1 MNGGEEKRCL
11 RKGIAK
17 LKSCQTP
24 AGYSSSCT
32 QAAMMPCGHTHW
44 RTGTAGRSA
53 AFGPRCS
60 CWSAGK
66 CLTWAE
72 NGSSPWAEP
81 AATMSRTA
89 SWSRTIP
96 SLFKS
101 SNGSTQEGRPSGSTT
116 DPGGKRSC
124 PARRST
130 RKHEGIWNVQAGRW
144 TTSSRTARPPA
155 SRMSCSRRYPGR
167 TNSQISWRRCS
178 SGAGSDITSS
188 DTTTAIW

>member
-1 MNGGEEKRCL
+1 MAFFITGDTHGDFRRFLPERFYEQETLTKEDFVTVCGDLGGVWYGDHRDDEGLDFLERRPFTTL
-11 RKGIAK
+11 FV
-17 LKSCQTP
+17 
-24 AGYSSSCT
+24 AGN
-32 QAAMMPCGHTHW
+32 H
-44 RTGTAGRSA
+44 
-53 AFGPRCS
+53 
-60 CWSAGK
+60 
-66 CLTWAE
+66 E
-72 NGSSPWAEP
+72 NYDAPWAEP

-96 SLFKS
+96 SFSKS

-155 SRMSCSRRYPGR
+155 SRMNCSRRYPGR
-167 TNSQISWRRCS
+167 TNSQTSWRRCG
-178 SGAGSDITSS
+178 SGAGSGITSS